1 MKINYVVACY
11 MGIRRNHILDPYEF
25 VIAHLKTLDEY
36 QDENIYKITLVLN
49 VDADEGD
56 SFFNYFYMFCQDR
69 PYLKDRIDFMFR
81 ENRGFSY
88 ASWEDAIIQNMEQA
102 DYFFLVEDD
111 YLPGYKGY
119 YRPFLEQLMNKNIG
133 YCCSKVSHT
142 HGRHAGMSSG
152 MMRADV
158 ARIVYDAFGVIFN
171 IERAATQYGMGEW
184 SQIHFLDLMERAGYT
199 FNDPSHLVSTPFYD
213 IHKNLIEYGNPDGP
227 CPLKPILE
235 VTV

>member
-11 MGIRRNHILDPYEF
+11 VGIRRNLVLDPYEY
-25 VIAHLKTLDEY
+25 VLAHLKTLDEY
-36 QDENIYKITLVLN
+36 QDENVYKITLVLN
-49 VDADEGD
+49 VDGDEGYD
-56 SFFNYFYMFCQDR
+56 FFNHFNRLCQDR
-69 PYLKDRIDFMFR
+69 DYLKDRVDFVFR
-81 ENRGFSY
+81 QNRGFSY
-88 ASWEDAIIQNMEQA
+88 ASWEDAIIRNMGVA

-111 YLPGYKGY
+111 YLPGYKDY
-119 YRPFLEQLMNKNIG
+119 YRPFLEQLMNKNVG

-158 ARIVYDAFGVIFN
+158 ARAIY
-171 IERAATQYGMGEW
+171 IERAATHYGVGEW
-184 SQIHFLDLMERAGYT
+184 SQVHFLDFMEQVGYT

-235 VTV
+235 VMK